1 MKILHIS
8 NFGDKHNGRLYWN
21 QCFKISNGFIRN
33 GHSVLNF
40 SDRDKSRSSLSNK
53 FNNNKKLQADL
64 IETINNFNPSLIVMG
79 HADRIHVET
88 LDRIKNKN
96 SNIKII
102 EWNVDN
108 LLLDNTK
115 EKLIKRSPYLDGI
128 FSTTSD
134 EILREC
140 KYRNFA
146 SFFPNIVDRSID
158 RLQIYKQEHH
168 KNDIFFAL
176 SHGVGTGKLRKKNN
190 AKENLDERVIFFREL
205 KKLSPHVMF
214 DLYGFDGIQPIWAND
229 FLNKIK
235 DSYMGVCLQRKPLLK
250 YSLSDRIAQYLGN
263 GLMVF
268 IEKETEFNEFLKDKE
283 DAVFFDDVYDLSKKI
298 EYYKENKYE
307 AIRIASN
314 GYDKI
319 HTYCNERVVT
329 NYFLD
334 CINGKNEDLLD
345 KYIWPIHLYK

>member
-1 MKILHIS
+1 MKILHVS
-8 NFGDKHNGRLYWN
+8 NFGDKHNGRLFWN

-40 SDRDKSRSSLSNK
+40 SDRDKSRAYISNRIY
-53 FNNNKKLQADL
+53 NNKKLQNDL
-64 IETINNFNPSLIVMG
+64 IETIDNFNPELIVLG

-88 LDRIKNKN
+88 LERIRKKYPG
-96 SNIKII
+96 IKIV

-115 EKLIKRSPYLDGI
+115 KKLIQRSRLLDGI
-128 FSTTSD
+128 FSTTADKLLSD
-134 EILREC
+134 C
-140 KYRNFA
+140 VNNNFVT
-146 SFFPNIVDRSID
+146 FFPNIVDKSID
-158 RLQIYKQEHH
+158 NLQIFNLDSH

-190 AKENLDERVIFFREL
+190 KKESLDERVIFFREL

-214 DLYGFDGIQPIWAND
+214 DLYGLDGIQPIWANV

-235 DSYMGVCLQRKPLLK
+235 DSYMGICLQRKPLLK

-329 NYFLD
+329 SYFID
-334 CINGKNEDLLD
+334 CLNGKKEDMLD
-345 KYIWPIHLYK
+345 RYIWPIHIFK

>member
-40 SDRDKSRSSLSNK
+40 SDRDKSRASLSNK
-53 FNNNKKLQADL
+53 INNNRKLQADL
-64 IETINNFNPSLIVMG
+64 IETINNYNPNLIVMG

-88 LDRIKNKN
+88 LDRIRNEN

-134 EILREC
+134 EILSEC
-140 KYRNFA
+140 KDRNFVTY
-146 SFFPNIVDRSID
+146 FPNIVDRSID
-158 RLQIYKQEHH
+158 RLRIFKQEKH

-176 SHGVGTGKLRKKNN
+176 SHGVGTGKLRNKN
-190 AKENLDERVIFFREL
+190 KIMENRDERVIFFRQL
-205 KKLSPHVMF
+205 IKLNPHVKF
-214 DLYGFDGIQPIWAND
+214 DLYGFDEIEPIWANN
-229 FLNKIK
+229 FLNKIN

-250 YSLSDRIAQYLGN
+250 YSLSDRLAQYAGN

-268 IEKETEFNEFLKDKE
+268 IENDTKFYEFFIDNE
-283 DAVFFDDVYDLSKKI
+283 DAVFFENFDDLSKKI
-298 EYYKENKYE
+298 NYYKNNKDE
-307 AIRIASN
+307 AIRIAEN
-314 GYDKI
+314 GYNKL

-329 NYFLD
+329 NYFID
-334 CINGKNEDLLD
+334 CLNDPNKGLLNSR
-345 KYIWPIHLYK
+345 YAWPVHLY